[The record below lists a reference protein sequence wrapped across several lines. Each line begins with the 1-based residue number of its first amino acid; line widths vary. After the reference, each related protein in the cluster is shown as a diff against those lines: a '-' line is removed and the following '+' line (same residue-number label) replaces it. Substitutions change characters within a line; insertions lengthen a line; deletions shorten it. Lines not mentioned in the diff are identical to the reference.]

1 MLQIELLGTLQVR
14 NGDVNVTPT
23 APKVRQVLALLA
35 LRANTTVPP
44 HLLMEELWEEHPPS
58 SAATTLQTYIYQL
71 RKLPGLCSQ
80 RQDDTAGTGA
90 LLTTPG
96 GYRLLLPS
104 ESLDAQ
110 RFGALATLGRQAMER
125 GEVAEAADLL
135 KRALAVWR
143 GPALDDLSPGPV
155 IGIDVLRLQEQRY
168 EALEGRIDADLQ
180 MGRHHQLISELT
192 ALTADNPT
200 RESLHTKL
208 MLCLYRAGRR
218 SDALDVFQR
227 IRETLVRELG
237 LEPCSALQRL
247 HQRVLAG
254 DAALDLPGGRILV
267 SGGSPSTPPVTMPP
281 APRLI
286 GREAEL
292 RCAERLLCQSGR
304 AGNTPGCVAVAG
316 PPGVGA
322 TAFAVHLAHRLGD
335 AFPDGRLYTSLNGPD
350 DVSCVHAALAD
361 LLEAAGLERAKLPFR
376 VDDQA
381 RLFKEWTADRKVL
394 VVVDNVAAAAQITPL
409 LPADSGSALVVVGHR
424 RLHGNQLTGRVHL
437 RPIDRRHSLELLRAA
452 RAEHPLGDEAE
463 FDVLL
468 DLLGDLPGPLTDAAG
483 LLMRRPHWSAK
494 QLADWL
500 CRDRGPVMP
509 WPHAYPFHPV
519 SRRCEQLLPEL
530 RDALAVIAGEP
541 GESLTVEHA
550 AMVLDRNA
558 DDTEELLEELT
569 EFFLLEVEVATDAS
583 STRPFQYRLP
593 PLVRAALR
601 PGLVRTLAA

>member
-1 MLQIELLGTLQVR
+1 M
-14 NGDVNVTPT
+14 NVTPT

-35 LRANTTVPP
+35 LRANTTVSP

-71 RKLPGLCSQ
+71 RKLPGLCPQPQGGSP
-80 RQDDTAGTGA
+80 GSGA

-96 GYRLLLPS
+96 GYRLIVPT

-110 RFGALATLGRQAMER
+110 RFCELATLGRQAMER
-125 GEVAEAADLL
+125 GAVAESADLL

-155 IGIDVLRLQEQRY
+155 TGIDVLRLQEQRY

-237 LEPCSALQRL
+237 LEPCSSLQRL
-247 HQRVLAG
+247 HQNVLAG
-254 DAALDLPGGRILV
+254 DATLDLPGGQSLV
-267 SGGSPSTPPVTMPP
+267 SGTSPSTPPVVMPAATP
-281 APRLI
+281 LT
-286 GREAEL
+286 GRDLEL
-292 RCAERLLCQSGR
+292 QRAERLLCDGKR
-304 AGNTPGCVAVAG
+304 TGNAPRCVAVAG
-316 PPGVGA
+316 PPGAGA
-322 TAFAVHLAHRLGD
+322 TTFAVHLGHRLGD
-335 AFPDGRLYTSLNGPD
+335 WFPDGRLYTSLDGPD
-350 DVSCVHAALAD
+350 AVLSVHAALAD
-361 LLEAAGLERAKLPFR
+361 LLEATGHERSTLPSR
-376 VDDQA
+376 VDDRA
-381 RLFKEWTADRKVL
+381 RRFKEWTAGRKVL
-394 VVVDNVAAAAQITPL
+394 IIADNVATVEQITPL
-409 LPADSGSALVVVGHR
+409 LPADNGSAMVVVGYR
-424 RLHGNQLTGRVHL
+424 RLYGAQLTGRVDL
-437 RPIDRRHSLELLRAA
+437 RPIERRHSLELLRAA
-452 RAEHPLGDEAE
+452 CGGEQPLGDESE
-463 FDVLL
+463 FQALL

-500 CRDRGPVMP
+500 CRDHGPVVP
-509 WPHAYPFHPV
+509 LSQAYPFHPV
-519 SRRCEQLLPEL
+519 TWRCEQLTSEL
-530 RDALAVIAGEP
+530 RDALTRIAGTTAESITVEGAAVILGR
-541 GESLTVEHA
+541 
-550 AMVLDRNA
+550 DA
-558 DDTEELLEELT
+558 DGAEELLEELT
-569 EFFLLEVEVATDAS
+569 EFFLLEVEVAAEAS

-593 PLVRAALR
+593 PLVRAALCS
-601 PGLVRTLAA
+601 GLVRTLAA